1 MPKLLGN
8 NTTKVPKNE
17 VPSLGL
23 FFLSS
28 RSLLTL
34 EIFHAESVKVPS
46 LGLFCLSSRSILT
59 LEIFQV
65 QAYREKKGREKDD
78 VEYMYVCVHIEV
90 GSEIF
95 GCVQGWLEVSQED

>member
-1 MPKLLGN
+1 
-8 NTTKVPKNE
+8 
-17 VPSLGL
+17 
-23 FFLSS
+23 
-28 RSLLTL
+28 LTL
-34 EIFHAESVKVPS
+34 EIFHAESVEVPS

>member
-23 FFLSS
+23 FCLSS

-46 LGLFCLSSRSILT
+46 LGLFCLSSRSLLT

-65 QAYREKKGREKDD
+65 LAYREKRGREKDD
-78 VEYMYVCVHIEV
+78 VEYMYVCMYAWVYIEV
-90 GSEIF
+90 GCEIF
-95 GCVQGWLEVSQED
+95 QILV